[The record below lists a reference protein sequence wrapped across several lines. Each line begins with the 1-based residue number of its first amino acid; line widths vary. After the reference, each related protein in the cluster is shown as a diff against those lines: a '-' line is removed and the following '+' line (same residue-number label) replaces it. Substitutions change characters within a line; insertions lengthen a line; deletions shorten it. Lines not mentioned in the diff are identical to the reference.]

1 MPVGNFIFDNAWI
14 LFIVVTVFNAF
25 YLKARSQKII
35 AKQPDLQEGYDQLFK
50 AYLIYLNIPWVVM
63 GIGVLFGGV
72 PSVFSFFRPRDGNI
86 FVLAFHASIVI
97 LWVLSIWWLYFNAGA
112 EFLVK
117 YPGVFNQDIQSPTL
131 LKVYFGLALAGGVM
145 GMIFMW
151 SGLF

>member
-14 LFIVVTVFNAF
+14 LFIAVTVFNAF

-35 AKQPDLQEGYDQLFK
+35 TKQPDLQEGYDQLFK
-50 AYLIYLNIPWVVM
+50 GYLVYMNIPWAVM

-72 PSVFSFFRPRDGNI
+72 PSTLSFLRPRDGNI

-97 LWVLSIWWLYFNAGA
+97 LWILSIWWLYFKGGA

-117 YPGVFNQDIQSPTL
+117 YPGVFTQDIKSPTF
-131 LKVYFGLALAGGVM
+131 LKFIFGVMLAGGIM
-145 GMIFMW
+145 GMVFMW
-151 SGLF
+151 RL